1 MTIPQL
7 PPEDDPGTEIPPQDR
22 PPDETP
28 EYPGSQEPE
37 WRAPGTTD
45 QPDSPMRAPS
55 EDPDTDPG
63 L

>member
-7 PPEDDPGTEIPPQDR
+7 PPEDDPGTEIPPQDPR
-22 PPDETP
+22 ETP

-37 WRAPGTTD
+37 WRAPTD
-45 QPDSPMRAPS
+45 QPESPMRAPS
-55 EDPDTDPG
+55 EDPDNDPG